1 MLFGSIQTVK
11 KSVKNTSK
19 TSASKPRNITSKV
32 SSKVKT
38 ELDGTTKRRLEE
50 MYQTSVGSG
59 GESNQ
64 KDDCQ
69 FEDKMLP
76 SDGDTKQVKIRFLDE
91 VGSTEQNVMSAADL
105 TDAETDP
112 LLWNSRREPDIP
124 KLKAVPTLAKKPK
137 TRPVIIKVADSSE
150 TCTVKLDESG
160 TSSTGLESRLG
171 KESVNEAFSP
181 PSEIN
186 FVLQCPLTP
195 SAMSNFDEA
204 QNFRSLIERFSLRLT
219 PTVNTVLTK
228 TRTEISNFF
237 LLRWRE
243 NMIKTLG
250 EDGFKKHQEATIW
263 QGTTFHAC
271 IQQYLSGTPA
281 KEIDIKENIEGYWS
295 SLAKVLPDISD
306 IKAVETPVSHPLLF
320 YRGTF
325 DCIAA
330 YKNVLYVIDWKTSN
344 KPKPLINNLF
354 DNPIQVAAYLG
365 AINASTEITSKLGA
379 VDHAAI
385 VVAYENGEAAHVH
398 RMSPALC
405 SYYWNQWCQR
415 LHQYWTQVAA
425 EKAK

>member
-1 MLFGSIQTVK
+1 MNGHLNIARNTRVNKTKCFVIYILRWNTENKMLFGSIQTVK

-50 MYQTSVGSG
+50 MYQTSVGGG

-76 SDGDTKQVKIRFLDE
+76 SDGDTKQVKIIRFLDE

-150 TCTVKLDESG
+150 TCTVKLDQSG

-181 PSEIN
+181 PKEIN

-195 SAMSNFDEA
+195 SALSNFDEA

-250 EDGFKKHQEATIW
+250 EDGFKKHQE
-263 QGTTFHAC
+263 GN
-271 IQQYLSGTPA
+271 
-281 KEIDIKENIEGYWS
+281 EI
-295 SLAKVLPDISD
+295 
-306 IKAVETPVSHPLLF
+306 F
-320 YRGTF
+320 YK
-325 DCIAA
+325 I
-330 YKNVLYVIDWKTSN
+330 
-344 KPKPLINNLF
+344 
-354 DNPIQVAAYLG
+354 
-365 AINASTEITSKLGA
+365 
-379 VDHAAI
+379 
-385 VVAYENGEAAHVH
+385 
-398 RMSPALC
+398 
-405 SYYWNQWCQR
+405 
-415 LHQYWTQVAA
+415 
-425 EKAK
+425 